1 MVSQDRHIHISA
13 RKVQTVLAVLVIRSG
28 EMVTRDQLI
37 AEIWGDEPPRRSTAA
52 VHVYISELRRYLSSC
67 ASQQSPVVTRQSG
80 YILSREQHE
89 FDFDI
94 FGRLVARGRLAMRRD
109 SHGEAAREFE
119 RALAL
124 WRGPALGDLRTGPI
138 VEGFAAHLTESRLES
153 VEMLNDCRL
162 ALGGHRELVAPLYA
176 TIAQHPLREV
186 FYRQLMVALYLSD
199 QQASALRVY
208 QQARKT
214 LDDQLGVAPCRLLR
228 RTHEAILRDGTGLEL
243 LPHDG
248 GMAWAESA

>member
-1 MVSQDRHIHISA
+1 MVNDDRHIHITA
-13 RKVQTVLAVLVIRSG
+13 RKVQAVLAVLVIRSG

-37 AEIWGDEPPRRSTAA
+37 AEIWGDEPPRRATAA
-52 VHVYISELRRYLSSC
+52 VHVYISELRRHLSHC
-67 ASQQSPVVTRQSG
+67 AGQQSPVVTRQSG
-80 YILSREQHE
+80 YILRREHNE

-94 FGRLVARGRLAMRRD
+94 FGRLVARGRLVMRQG
-109 SHGEAAREFE
+109 SHAEAVREFE

-124 WRGPALGDLRTGPI
+124 WRGPALGDLRTGPV
-138 VEGFAAHLTESRLES
+138 VEGFAAQLSESRLES
-153 VEMLNDCRL
+153 LEMLNDCRL
-162 ALGGHRELVAPLYA
+162 ALGSHRELVAPLYA
-176 TIAQHPLREV
+176 TIAQYPLREV

-199 QQASALRVY
+199 QQAGALRVY

-214 LDDQLGVAPCRLLR
+214 LDDQLGVPPCRLLR

-248 GMAWAESA
+248 GIAWAESA